1 MEKLYCIAMEKE
13 AIQIAEKLGL
23 EKISNEIYR
32 KENTSLLITGIG
44 KQRTAISLT
53 KYICENGKPDKII
66 NIGYAGSTILEIGK
80 WYCVSYSMNYEWEIP
95 GEEKYDMLDYG
106 FKKLDKVDKLEEK
119 PCYSAECFVTD
130 TDLEEECVFDME
142 LHSISILCDKYD
154 IPLVSIKKVSD
165 NLSFD
170 GYYENLKDKNIFELT
185 SGLDI
190 LKD

>member
-106 FKKLDKVDKLEEK
+106 FKKLDKVDKLEDK

-130 TDLEEECVFDME
+130 TDLEEECLFDME

>member
-66 NIGYAGSTILEIGK
+66 IIGYAGSTILEIGK

-130 TDLEEECVFDME
+130 TDLEEECLFDME

>member
-32 KENTSLLITGIG
+32 KENTSLLITWIG
-44 KQRTAISLT
+44 KQRKAISLT

-80 WYCVSYSMNYEWEIP
+80 WYCVSYSMNYELEIP

-130 TDLEEECVFDME
+130 TDLEEECLFDME

>member
-1 MEKLYCIAMEKE
+1 MGKLYCIAMEKE

-130 TDLEEECVFDME
+130 TDLEEECLFDME

>member
-1 MEKLYCIAMEKE
+1 MEKFYCIAMEKE

-130 TDLEEECVFDME
+130 TDLEEECLFDME

>member
-130 TDLEEECVFDME
+130 TDLEEECLFDME

>member
-66 NIGYAGSTILEIGK
+66 NIGYAGSTILVIGK

-130 TDLEEECVFDME
+130 TDLEEECLFDME

>member
-53 KYICENGKPDKII
+53 KYLCENGKPDKII

-130 TDLEEECVFDME
+130 TDLEEECLFDME
-142 LHSISILCDKYD
+142 LHSINILCDKYD

-165 NLSFD
+165 NLSYD

>member
-130 TDLEEECVFDME
+130 TDLEEECLFDME
-142 LHSISILCDKYD
+142 LHSISNLCDKYD